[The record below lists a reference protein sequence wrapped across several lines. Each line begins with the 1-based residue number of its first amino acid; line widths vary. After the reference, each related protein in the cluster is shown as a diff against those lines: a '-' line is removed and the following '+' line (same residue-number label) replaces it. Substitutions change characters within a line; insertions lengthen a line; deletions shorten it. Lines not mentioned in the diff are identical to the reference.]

1 MEGQKYY
8 LAIARSSET
17 HFINQFLWSN
27 IFAHHLMTQQNNEQ
41 QQLIVENSTLH
52 NFEKTFDTVEIK
64 TNMLY
69 S

>member
-17 HFINQFLWSN
+17 HFINQCLWSN

-52 NFEKTFDTVEIK
+52 NFDKTFDTVEIK